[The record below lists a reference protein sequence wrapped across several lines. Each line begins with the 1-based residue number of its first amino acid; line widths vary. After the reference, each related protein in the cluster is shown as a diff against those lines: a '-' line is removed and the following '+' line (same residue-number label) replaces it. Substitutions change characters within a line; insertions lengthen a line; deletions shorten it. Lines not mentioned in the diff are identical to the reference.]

1 MRPTGGRVGG
11 HILQPFRAAEKSVE
25 KRSLPSSYDG
35 CRTCAILRNAFASTE
50 DYYFTRDLPPL
61 GRILDDS
68 CPSHDPL
75 FRYLKGQLTTP
86 PRDLGFTVMKKKN
99 GRLSIYSFL
108 DGTLYYKEF
117 VVVKVGDEN
126 WASRHGRVIDP
137 DWIDVSLI
145 KAWIE
150 RCATR
155 HGDACGS
162 PSGIAHVSPDWLID
176 TSDACVVSGRG
187 ISDYVAMSYRWGASE
202 GFRIGTDGFEF
213 ATIRKPG
220 TSGRK
225 QHCSYNT
232 AIYHARNSSDEVH
245 LGRRIEVMGAIYASA
260 KLTIVATDG
269 DAASGIKRGDQ
280 TKISKQSLLRMRI
293 KMETGEVARR
303 FISGPGDL

>member
-108 DGTLYYKEF
+108 DGTLYYKE
-117 VVVKVGDEN
+117 
-126 WASRHGRVIDP
+126 S
-137 DWIDVSLI
+137 
-145 KAWIE
+145 
-150 RCATR
+150 T
-155 HGDACGS
+155 
-162 PSGIAHVSPDWLID
+162 LID

-202 GFRIGTDGFEF
+202 GFRRGWDGFEF

-220 TSGRK
+220 SPGRQ

-245 LGRRIEVMGAIYASA
+245 LGRQIEVMGAIYASA

-269 DAASGIKRGDQ
+269 DAASGIKRGNQ
-280 TKISKQSLLRMRI
+280 TKILKQSLLQ
-293 KMETGEVARR
+293 TGEVARR
-303 FISGPGDL
+303 FVSGPGDL